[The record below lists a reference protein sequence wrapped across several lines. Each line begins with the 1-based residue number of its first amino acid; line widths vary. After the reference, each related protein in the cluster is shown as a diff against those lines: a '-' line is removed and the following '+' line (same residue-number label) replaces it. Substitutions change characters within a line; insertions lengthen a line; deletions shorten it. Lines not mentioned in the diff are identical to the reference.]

1 MDPDNRSGV
10 RDLVTCG
17 DTVLDKLN
25 FVKYNYA
32 SALRKQQDVVER
44 IEAAKM
50 MADVVNSP
58 VTGDTMMNIHGAV
71 RMVVPLLLDKRG
83 DE

>member
-1 MDPDNRSGV
+1 
-10 RDLVTCG
+10 
-17 DTVLDKLN
+17 
-25 FVKYNYA
+25 
-32 SALRKQQDVVER
+32 
-44 IEAAKM
+44 

-71 RMVVPLLLDKRG
+71 RMVVPLLLDKGG